1 MSKQQVSRIKKVL
14 TILLAVL
21 FAVSLAKAAA
31 SNANYYKN
39 IIMSNCWHNIIVS
52 FRDFGGAH
60 FFERYKGDFK
70 ENYTQ
75 HVEAN
80 NESVYD
86 PVLDKAVKVNF
97 VEDINVKKGV
107 SNTTTEIDGK
117 PVDPNDPLAEQAA
130 NAAHDKIIN
139 FQIHAD
145 EAAREA
151 KQIHHLDSNISQ

>member
-14 TILLAVL
+14 PILLAVL
-21 FAVSLAKAAA
+21 FAVSLAEAAA
-31 SNANYYKN
+31 SNENYYKN
-39 IIMSNCWHNIIVS
+39 MSMSNGWHNIIVS

-70 ENYTQ
+70 GNYTQ

-80 NESVYD
+80 NELVYN
-86 PVLDKAVKVNF
+86 PVLDRAVKVNL
-97 VEDINVKKGV
+97 VEDINVKNGV

-130 NAAHDKIIN
+130 NAAHGKIVN

-145 EAAREA
+145 EAARED
-151 KQIHHLDSNISQ
+151 KQAPYLENNISQ